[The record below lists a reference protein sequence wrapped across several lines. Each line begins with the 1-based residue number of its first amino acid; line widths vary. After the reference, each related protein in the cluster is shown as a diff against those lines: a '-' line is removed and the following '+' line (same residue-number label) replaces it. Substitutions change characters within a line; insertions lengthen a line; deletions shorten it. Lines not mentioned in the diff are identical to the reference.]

1 MADHDTIKLELPA
14 QLKTFKFTFE
24 CRRPGPLTVEISM
37 QRSLKRSKSQ
47 PSTSESLDTS
57 ETQTERPEIL
67 THWLQ
72 AQETHQVFLA
82 KIQDLTQQPNKSNAG
97 QPVDDSETEPESDI
111 EHLPESPATPAEFT
125 RWYNKVHLQAGSTK
139 QMVDSETEPEL
150 EISKQERKS
159 PIDFIYEAMIN
170 ANFTRVG
177 QRVILGAHTD
187 AGPVPRGFTVPL
199 HEPTPPLSLDFHD
212 PLEDAILDYGV
223 LTEAD
228 LGIATPSSPLPNLGP
243 NMRSPEALIAAIDHF
258 DAHNNAT
265 AAGSRP
271 LTPHDAHQL
280 PVDPEQHAFERQLAR
295 TFEEMQDEDVQHVDQ
310 VDEGL
315 DDDVDIDVDANFDD
329 QDQDSFES
337 LNTGPNED
345 DPDPFLSEEIL
356 DLHNNMDFA
365 DVPPHLLTIYAL
377 VSWLHLQ
384 FHLPRVVCNAL
395 LAVFACLLIS
405 LSPAIDALF
414 ITLQSSNRVL
424 RVDKS
429 TYVLPVCP
437 VCRDVYPPAGSLHS
451 HEKCT
456 TCGVDLFLPD
466 QTKRGNLRAIRSPV
480 IKYPYL
486 PLSEQLKSL
495 LKIPG
500 LEATLDAWRLKPR
513 NPRQY
518 TDIFDGD
525 MCSKKLQ
532 GADGKLF
539 FSNLPHEKHG
549 PDGEVLIYSKQH
561 SNIPLLLSNIL
572 FNMQPSSRISAG
584 SSMLSW
590 WLLFVTNQ
598 QHIKLEGWHRILT
611 HIFHL
616 NHEQTWSNETQA
628 FVKEHA
634 TQYTQLSRLP
644 YFDLVEQIVVDPMHN
659 LFLGLVKTHFYN
671 IWVQSKILR
680 ANHELDTFHD
690 MLADFIVPGSSGK
703 LPTDIGMPSGGSL
716 TADQWIL
723 LATVYDPIV
732 IPQLWSACL
741 PTDADND
748 ILCQQIQ
755 KETAANH
762 KAQQKKALEEAK
774 KMSKGAFEAEKARIS
789 QEKLASAEAK
799 TQEKLRAVTAKQAEK
814 VRLAAEKKAKAAERK
829 LTDNC
834 ISPRHQRNAKPWLK
848 LLTTFQKARQEPAEA
863 NMGSEEGA
871 DDLKYLLHPD
881 DPANFLKLCI
891 ALRILI
897 KCSLSDEDIDCADGL
912 IREYNT
918 ELIHLY
924 GSAVLKPNHHFS
936 THVSACARNFGPLHD
951 FWTFLFERLN
961 KTYNLLCYPK
971 ESLPCEA
978 AEIMLKA
985 SNEERGTVAGLAALS
1000 KDLEDAQVDAHD
1012 TRPRLFGEYCDRDT
1026 QLPLL
1031 IDPDW
1036 IVGQLGM
1043 TTVSLGD
1050 SRTKVWAS
1058 IEIVKV
1064 FESSSTMHY
1073 MISRLHL
1080 MQ

>member
-1 MADHDTIKLELPA
+1 
-14 QLKTFKFTFE
+14 
-24 CRRPGPLTVEISM
+24 
-37 QRSLKRSKSQ
+37 
-47 PSTSESLDTS
+47 
-57 ETQTERPEIL
+57 
-67 THWLQ
+67 
-72 AQETHQVFLA
+72 
-82 KIQDLTQQPNKSNAG
+82 
-97 QPVDDSETEPESDI
+97 
-111 EHLPESPATPAEFT
+111 
-125 RWYNKVHLQAGSTK
+125 
-139 QMVDSETEPEL
+139 MVDSETEPEL
-150 EISKQERKS
+150 EISKQERKT

-177 QRVILGAHTD
+177 QHVILGAHTD

-199 HEPTPPLSLDFHD
+199 HKPIPPLSPDFHD

-243 NMRSPEALIAAIDHF
+243 NMRSPKALIAAIDHF
-258 DAHNNAT
+258 DMYNNAT
-265 AAGSRP
+265 ATGSRP

-280 PVDPEQHAFERQLAR
+280 PVDPEQHAFEWQLAW
-295 TFEEMQDEDVQHVDQ
+295 TFKEMRDEDVQHVDQ

-337 LNTGPNED
+337 LNTGLNED
-345 DPDPFLSEEIL
+345 DPDPFLSEEVL
-356 DLHNNMDFA
+356 DPRNNMDFA

-384 FHLPRVVCNAL
+384 FHLPRVACNAL

-405 LSPAIDALF
+405 LSPTIDTPF

-424 RVDKS
+424 GVDKS
-429 TYVLPVCP
+429 TYVLP
-437 VCRDVYPPAGSLHS
+437 
-451 HEKCT
+451 CT

-466 QTKRGNLRAIRSPV
+466 QTKRGNLCAIRLPV

-518 TDIFDGD
+518 IDIFDGD

-549 PDGEVLIYSKQH
+549 PDGEFRIGLNLGVDWFSYIR
-561 SNIPLLLSNIL
+561 SNIAPSHSSCPTSFSICNLPPEFRYFCRLVRVIL
-572 FNMQPSSRISAG
+572 VAVVCDKPAAHKIGGNEDKDKPQSFQKGGERYRSLTTSSAR
-584 SSMLSW
+584 
-590 WLLFVTNQ
+590 
-598 QHIKLEGWHRILT
+598 K
-611 HIFHL
+611 
-616 NHEQTWSNETQA
+616 A
-628 FVKEHA
+628 FVKEH
-634 TQYTQLSRLP
+634 TTRYTQLSCLP

-680 ANHELDTFHD
+680 ANHELNTFHD

-716 TADQWIL
+716 TADQWLL
-723 LATVYDPIV
+723 LATVYGPII
-732 IPQLWSACL
+732 IPQLRSACL
-741 PTDADND
+741 LTDADND
-748 ILCQQIQ
+748 ILRQRVTQIKRAEIQ

-774 KMSKGAFEAEKARIS
+774 KMGKGAFEAEKARIS
-789 QEKLASAEAK
+789 QEKLTAAEAK
-799 TQEKLRAVTAKQAEK
+799 TQEKLRAVAAKQAEK
-814 VRLAAEKKAKAAERK
+814 VRLVAEKKAKAAERK
-829 LTDNC
+829 
-834 ISPRHQRNAKPWLK
+834 ALK
-848 LLTTFQKARQEPAEA
+848 KRKATAQTVDDLPEGQTKQSLPAPGSVPMPTSEPAEA

-871 DDLKYLLHPD
+871 DDLKYSLHPD

-897 KCSLSDEDIDCADGL
+897 KCSLSDEDIDRADGL

-936 THVSACARNFGPLHD
+936 THVLKSFKTNNHANRELET
-951 FWTFLFERLN
+951 TFFREFHKTCEVGRL
-961 KTYNLLCYPK
+961 TYNLLHYPK

-985 SNEERGTVAGLAALS
+985 SNKERGTVAGLAALS
-1000 KDLEDAQVDAHD
+1000 KDLEDAQVDVSAGQVYALSPRHQIKAMSTETYRLLAH
-1012 TRPRLFGEYCDRDT
+1012 TICCQYPLTPVHCRLYRAIVPHS
-1026 QLPLL
+1026 LPLDRNA
-1031 IDPDW
+1031 IFFDYVV
-1036 IVGQLGM
+1036 INGRRYYG
-1043 TTVSLGD
+1043 
-1050 SRTKVWAS
+1050 SRTVGSNRSSFVHVAIPGPNIQHAYGEVLEIFQFDQNFRDVDTPLWLARMRWFIPWNGECERVWAD
-1058 IEIVKV
+1058 
-1064 FESSSTMHY
+1064 
-1073 MISRLHL
+1073 L
-1080 MQ
+1080 